1 MIFTTNW
8 TGWFL
13 CLEINLCRDV
23 RTKLNHMNQLV
34 FNLKL
39 NVSQYI
45 REAGAKLRLE
55 EMGRGCYLF
64 NHKELQDTTFSSMS
78 VVI

>member
-1 MIFTTNW
+1 
-8 TGWFL
+8 
-13 CLEINLCRDV
+13 
-23 RTKLNHMNQLV
+23 MNQLV

-78 VVI
+78 VVIWRENGWELQSLEIITGTNTQL

>member
-1 MIFTTNW
+1 
-8 TGWFL
+8 
-13 CLEINLCRDV
+13 
-23 RTKLNHMNQLV
+23 MNQLV